1 MKPET
6 KFGMSTCIGETITGL
21 PYPVFYDPHYPIL
34 INNPPVSLITGSPGS
49 GKTFS
54 GLLIASHASALGKIG
69 VILDPKGDFT
79 ALKKLEKAGYIGKIN
94 IWSVADLD
102 GEVLEENVGMLD
114 PTAFTY
120 DTSQNTALTID
131 VIKTLIGDLTYKQI
145 TNLTPIIRDIVEGNS
160 PSFLRVAQKL
170 MSSRDDEIR
179 SLGYSLDTL
188 LQTKLAKL
196 LVLNKRIQK
205 KPLVLEEGFIVAN
218 LMGLSMPPDTKPS
231 KEWTSSEKISII
243 IMSLLSQLIIDMMG
257 KKPKKI
263 YKTLIIDEAWAIMA
277 TESGKSMIQS
287 TARLGRSLN
296 LAVILI
302 TQSTKHLGVGENS
315 DTNTMISVRFAFRNN
330 DDKDNLTT
338 CKYMRLPEDEGW
350 EQIIRELE
358 TGECLMQDA
367 LFNTSIVHIMTNEKW
382 QKMFNTNPIDDQE
395 WYKVN

>member
-1 MKPET
+1 MAQKT
-6 KFGMSTCIGETITGL
+6 KFGMSTYIGETITGL

-114 PTAFTY
+114 PTAFTP
-120 DTSQNTALTID
+120 DTNQNTALTID
-131 VIKTLIGDLTYKQI
+131 VIKSLIGDLTPKQI

-196 LVLNKRIQK
+196 IVLNKRIQK

-231 KEWTSSEKISII
+231 KEWSSAEKISII
-243 IMSLLSQLIIDMMG
+243 IMGLLSQLILDMMG

-277 TESGKSMIQS
+277 TESGKSMIRA

-330 DDKDNLTT
+330 DDKDNMTT

-367 LFNTSIVHIMTNEKW
+367 LFNTSIVHIITNDKW

-395 WYKVN
+395 WYKTN

>member
-1 MKPET
+1 MATKT
-6 KFGMSTCIGETITGL
+6 KFGMSTYIGETITGL
-21 PYPVFYDPHYPIL
+21 SYPVFYDPHYPIL

-114 PTAFTY
+114 PTAFTP
-120 DTSQNTALTID
+120 DTNQNTALTID
-131 VIKTLIGDLTYKQI
+131 VIKSLIGDLTPKQI

-196 LVLNKRIQK
+196 IVLNKRIQK

-231 KEWTSSEKISII
+231 KEWSSAEKISII
-243 IMSLLSQLIIDMMG
+243 IMGLLSQLILDMMG

-277 TESGKSMIQS
+277 TESGKSMIRA

-330 DDKDNLTT
+330 DDKDNMTT

-367 LFNTSIVHIMTNEKW
+367 LFNTSIVHIMTNDKW

-395 WYKVN
+395 WYKTN

>member
-1 MKPET
+1 MATKT
-6 KFGMSTCIGETITGL
+6 KFGMSTYIGETITGL

-114 PTAFTY
+114 PTAFTP
-120 DTSQNTALTID
+120 DTNQNTALTID
-131 VIKTLIGDLTYKQI
+131 VIKSLIGDLTPKQI

-196 LVLNKRIQK
+196 IVLNKRIQK

-231 KEWTSSEKISII
+231 KEWSSAEKISII
-243 IMSLLSQLIIDMMG
+243 IMGLLSQLILDMMG

-277 TESGKSMIQS
+277 TESGKSMIRA

-315 DTNTMISVRFAFRNN
+315 DTNTMISVRFALRNN
-330 DDKDNLTT
+330 DDKDKMTT
-338 CKYMRLPEDEGW
+338 CKYIRIPEDEVL

-367 LFNTSIVHIMTNEKW
+367 LFNTSIVHIMTNDKW

-395 WYKVN
+395 WYKTN

>member
-1 MKPET
+1 MATKT
-6 KFGMSTCIGETITGL
+6 KFGMSTYIGETITGL

-114 PTAFTY
+114 PTAFTP
-120 DTSQNTALTID
+120 DTNQNTALTID
-131 VIKTLIGDLTYKQI
+131 VIKSLIGDLTPKQI

-196 LVLNKRIQK
+196 IVLNKRIQK
-205 KPLVLEEGFIVAN
+205 KPLVLEEGLIVAN

-231 KEWTSSEKISII
+231 KEWSSAEKISII
-243 IMSLLSQLIIDMMG
+243 IMGLLSQLILDMMG

-277 TESGKSMIQS
+277 TESGKSMIRA

-330 DDKDNLTT
+330 DDKDNMTT

-367 LFNTSIVHIMTNEKW
+367 LFNTSIVHIMTNDKW

-395 WYKVN
+395 WYKTN

>member
-1 MKPET
+1 MATKT
-6 KFGMSTCIGETITGL
+6 KFGMSTYIGETITGL

-114 PTAFTY
+114 PTAFTP
-120 DTSQNTALTID
+120 DTNQNTALTID
-131 VIKTLIGDLTYKQI
+131 VIKSLIGDLTPKQI

-160 PSFLRVAQKL
+160 PSFLRVTQKL

-196 LVLNKRIQK
+196 IVLNKRIQK

-231 KEWTSSEKISII
+231 KEWSSAEKISII
-243 IMSLLSQLIIDMMG
+243 IMGLLSQLILDMMG

-277 TESGKSMIQS
+277 TESGKSMIRA

-330 DDKDNLTT
+330 DDKDNMTT

-367 LFNTSIVHIMTNEKW
+367 LFNTSIVHIMTNDKW

-395 WYKVN
+395 WYKTN

>member
-1 MKPET
+1 MAQKT
-6 KFGMSTCIGETITGL
+6 KFGMSTYIGETITGL

-114 PTAFTY
+114 PTAFTP
-120 DTSQNTALTID
+120 DTNQNTALTID
-131 VIKTLIGDLTYKQI
+131 VIKSLIGDLTPKQI

-196 LVLNKRIQK
+196 IVLNKRIQK

-231 KEWTSSEKISII
+231 KEWSSAEKISII
-243 IMSLLSQLIIDMMG
+243 IMGLLSQLILDMMG

-277 TESGKSMIQS
+277 TESGKSMIRA

-330 DDKDNLTT
+330 DDKDNMTT

-367 LFNTSIVHIMTNEKW
+367 LFNTSIVHIMTNDKW

-395 WYKVN
+395 WYKTN

>member
-1 MKPET
+1 MATKT
-6 KFGMSTCIGETITGL
+6 KFGMSTYIGETITGL

-114 PTAFTY
+114 PTAFTP
-120 DTSQNTALTID
+120 DTNQNTALTID
-131 VIKTLIGDLTYKQI
+131 VIKSLIGDLTPKQI

-196 LVLNKRIQK
+196 IVLNKRIQK
-205 KPLVLEEGFIVAN
+205 KP
-218 LMGLSMPPDTKPS
+218 
-231 KEWTSSEKISII
+231 
-243 IMSLLSQLIIDMMG
+243 
-257 KKPKKI
+257 
-263 YKTLIIDEAWAIMA
+263 
-277 TESGKSMIQS
+277 
-287 TARLGRSLN
+287 
-296 LAVILI
+296 
-302 TQSTKHLGVGENS
+302 
-315 DTNTMISVRFAFRNN
+315 
-330 DDKDNLTT
+330 
-338 CKYMRLPEDEGW
+338 
-350 EQIIRELE
+350 
-358 TGECLMQDA
+358 
-367 LFNTSIVHIMTNEKW
+367 
-382 QKMFNTNPIDDQE
+382 
-395 WYKVN
+395 

>member
-114 PTAFTY
+114 PTAFTS

-160 PSFLRVAQKL
+160 PSFLRVTQKL

>member
-1 MKPET
+1 MATKT
-6 KFGMSTCIGETITGL
+6 KFGMSTYIGETITGL

-114 PTAFTY
+114 PTAFTP
-120 DTSQNTALTID
+120 DTNQNTALTID
-131 VIKTLIGDLTYKQI
+131 VIKSLIGDLTPKQI

-196 LVLNKRIQK
+196 IVLNKRIQK

-231 KEWTSSEKISII
+231 KEWSSAEKISII
-243 IMSLLSQLIIDMMG
+243 IMGLLSQLILDMMG
-257 KKPKKI
+257 KKAKKI

-277 TESGKSMIQS
+277 TESGKSMIRA

-330 DDKDNLTT
+330 DDKDNMTT

-367 LFNTSIVHIMTNEKW
+367 LFNTSIVHIMTNDKW

-395 WYKVN
+395 WYKTN

>member
-1 MKPET
+1 MATKT
-6 KFGMSTCIGETITGL
+6 KFGMSTYIGETITGL

-102 GEVLEENVGMLD
+102 GEVLEENVGLLD
-114 PTAFTY
+114 PTAFTP
-120 DTSQNTALTID
+120 DTNQNTSLTID
-131 VIKTLIGDLTYKQI
+131 VIKSLIGDLTPKQI

-196 LVLNKRIQK
+196 IVLNKRIQK

-231 KEWTSSEKISII
+231 KEWSSAEKISII
-243 IMSLLSQLIIDMMG
+243 IMGLLSQLILDMMG

-277 TESGKSMIQS
+277 TESGKSMIRA

-330 DDKDNLTT
+330 DDKDNMTT

-367 LFNTSIVHIMTNEKW
+367 LFNTSIVHIMTNDKW

-395 WYKVN
+395 WYKTN

>member
-1 MKPET
+1 MATKT
-6 KFGMSTCIGETITGL
+6 KFGMSTYIGETITGL

-114 PTAFTY
+114 PTAFTP
-120 DTSQNTALTID
+120 DTNQNTALTID
-131 VIKTLIGDLTYKQI
+131 VIKSLIGDLTTKQI

-196 LVLNKRIQK
+196 IVLNKRIQK

-231 KEWTSSEKISII
+231 KEWSSAEKISII
-243 IMSLLSQLIIDMMG
+243 IMGLLSQLILDMMG

-277 TESGKSMIQS
+277 TESGKSMIRA
-287 TARLGRSLN
+287 TARLGRSL
-296 LAVILI
+296 
-302 TQSTKHLGVGENS
+302 HLGIM
-315 DTNTMISVRFAFRNN
+315 MI
-330 DDKDNLTT
+330 KT
-338 CKYMRLPEDEGW
+338 
-350 EQIIRELE
+350 I
-358 TGECLMQDA
+358 
-367 LFNTSIVHIMTNEKW
+367 
-382 QKMFNTNPIDDQE
+382 
-395 WYKVN
+395 

>member
-1 MKPET
+1 MATKT
-6 KFGMSTCIGETITGL
+6 KFGMSTYIGETITGL

-114 PTAFTY
+114 PTAFTP
-120 DTSQNTALTID
+120 DTNQNTALTID
-131 VIKTLIGDLTYKQI
+131 VIKSLIGDLTPKQI

-196 LVLNKRIQK
+196 IVLNKRIQK

-231 KEWTSSEKISII
+231 KEWTSAEKISII
-243 IMSLLSQLIIDMMG
+243 IMGLLSQLILDMMG

-277 TESGKSMIQS
+277 TESGKSMIRA

-330 DDKDNLTT
+330 DDKDNMTT

-367 LFNTSIVHIMTNEKW
+367 LFNTSIVHIMTNDKW

-395 WYKVN
+395 WYKTN

>member
-114 PTAFTY
+114 PTAFTS

>member
-114 PTAFTY
+114 PTAFTS

-218 LMGLSMPPDTKPS
+218 LMGLSMPPDTKSS

>member
-1 MKPET
+1 MATKT
-6 KFGMSTCIGETITGL
+6 KFGMSTYIGETITGL

-114 PTAFTY
+114 PTAFTP
-120 DTSQNTALTID
+120 DTNQNTALTID
-131 VIKTLIGDLTYKQI
+131 VIKSLIGDLTPKQI

-196 LVLNKRIQK
+196 IVLNKRIQK

-231 KEWTSSEKISII
+231 KEWSSAEKISII
-243 IMSLLSQLIIDMMG
+243 IMGLLSQLILDMMG

-263 YKTLIIDEAWAIMA
+263 YKTLIIDEAWAIMS
-277 TESGKSMIQS
+277 TESGKSMIRA

-330 DDKDNLTT
+330 DDKDNMTT

-367 LFNTSIVHIMTNEKW
+367 LFNTSIVHIMTNDKW

-395 WYKVN
+395 WYKTN

>member
-114 PTAFTY
+114 PTAFTS

-131 VIKTLIGDLTYKQI
+131 VIKTLIGDLTHKQI

>member
-1 MKPET
+1 
-6 KFGMSTCIGETITGL
+6 
-21 PYPVFYDPHYPIL
+21 
-34 INNPPVSLITGSPGS
+34 
-49 GKTFS
+49 
-54 GLLIASHASALGKIG
+54 
-69 VILDPKGDFT
+69 
-79 ALKKLEKAGYIGKIN
+79 
-94 IWSVADLD
+94 
-102 GEVLEENVGMLD
+102 
-114 PTAFTY
+114 
-120 DTSQNTALTID
+120 
-131 VIKTLIGDLTYKQI
+131 
-145 TNLTPIIRDIVEGNS
+145 
-160 PSFLRVAQKL
+160 
-170 MSSRDDEIR
+170 
-179 SLGYSLDTL
+179 
-188 LQTKLAKL
+188 
-196 LVLNKRIQK
+196 
-205 KPLVLEEGFIVAN
+205 
-218 LMGLSMPPDTKPS
+218 
-231 KEWTSSEKISII
+231 
-243 IMSLLSQLIIDMMG
+243 
-257 KKPKKI
+257 
-263 YKTLIIDEAWAIMA
+263 MA

>member
-1 MKPET
+1 MATKT
-6 KFGMSTCIGETITGL
+6 KFGMSTYIGETITGL

-114 PTAFTY
+114 PTAFTP
-120 DTSQNTALTID
+120 DTNQNTALTID
-131 VIKTLIGDLTYKQI
+131 VIKSLIGDLTPKQI

-196 LVLNKRIQK
+196 IVLNKRIQK

-231 KEWTSSEKISII
+231 KEWSSAEKISII
-243 IMSLLSQLIIDMMG
+243 IMGLLSQLILDMMC

-277 TESGKSMIQS
+277 TESGKSMIRA

-330 DDKDNLTT
+330 DDKDNMTT

-367 LFNTSIVHIMTNEKW
+367 LFNTSIVHIMTNDKW

-395 WYKVN
+395 WYKTN

>member
-1 MKPET
+1 MATKT
-6 KFGMSTCIGETITGL
+6 KFGMSTYIGETITGL

-114 PTAFTY
+114 PTAFTP
-120 DTSQNTALTID
+120 DTNQNTALTID
-131 VIKTLIGDLTYKQI
+131 VIKSLIGDLTPKQI

-196 LVLNKRIQK
+196 IVLNKRIQK

-231 KEWTSSEKISII
+231 KEWSSAEKISII
-243 IMSLLSQLIIDMMG
+243 IIGLLSQLILDMMG

-277 TESGKSMIQS
+277 TESGKSMIRA

-330 DDKDNLTT
+330 DDKDNMTT

-367 LFNTSIVHIMTNEKW
+367 LFNTSIVHIMTNDKW

-395 WYKVN
+395 WYKTN

>member
-1 MKPET
+1 MATKT
-6 KFGMSTCIGETITGL
+6 KFGMSTYIGETITGL

-94 IWSVADLD
+94 IWSVADID

-114 PTAFTY
+114 PTAFTP
-120 DTSQNTALTID
+120 DTNQNTALTID
-131 VIKTLIGDLTYKQI
+131 VIKSLIGDLTPKQI

-196 LVLNKRIQK
+196 IVLNKRIQK

-231 KEWTSSEKISII
+231 KEWSSAEKISII
-243 IMSLLSQLIIDMMG
+243 IMGLLSQLILDMMG

-277 TESGKSMIQS
+277 TESGKSMIRA

-296 LAVILI
+296 LAVVLI

-315 DTNTMISVRFAFRNN
+315 DTNTMISIRFAFRNN
-330 DDKDNLTT
+330 DDTDNLTT

-395 WYKVN
+395 WYKTN

>member
-114 PTAFTY
+114 PTAFTS

-188 LQTKLAKL
+188 LKTKLAKL

>member
-1 MKPET
+1 MATKT
-6 KFGMSTCIGETITGL
+6 KFGMSTYIGETITGL

-114 PTAFTY
+114 PTAFTP
-120 DTSQNTALTID
+120 DTNQNTALTID
-131 VIKTLIGDLTYKQI
+131 VIKSLIGDLTPKQI

-196 LVLNKRIQK
+196 IVLNKRIQK

-231 KEWTSSEKISII
+231 KEWSSAEKISII
-243 IMSLLSQLIIDMMG
+243 IMGLLSQLILDMMG

-277 TESGKSMIQS
+277 TESGKSMIRA

-296 LAVILI
+296 LAVVLI

-330 DDKDNLTT
+330 DDKDNMTT

-367 LFNTSIVHIMTNEKW
+367 LFNTSIVHIMTNDKW

-395 WYKVN
+395 WYKTN

>member
-1 MKPET
+1 MATKT
-6 KFGMSTCIGETITGL
+6 KFGMSTYIGETITGL

-69 VILDPKGDFT
+69 VVLDPKGDFT

-114 PTAFTY
+114 PTAFTP
-120 DTSQNTALTID
+120 DTNQNTALTID
-131 VIKTLIGDLTYKQI
+131 VIKSLIGDLTPKQI

-196 LVLNKRIQK
+196 IVLNKRIQK

-231 KEWTSSEKISII
+231 KEWSSAEKISII
-243 IMSLLSQLIIDMMG
+243 IMGLLSQLILDMMG

-277 TESGKSMIQS
+277 TESGKSMIRA

-330 DDKDNLTT
+330 DDKDNMTT

-367 LFNTSIVHIMTNEKW
+367 LFNTSIVHIMTNDKW

-395 WYKVN
+395 WYKTN

>member
-1 MKPET
+1 MATKT
-6 KFGMSTCIGETITGL
+6 KFGMSTYIGETITGL

-114 PTAFTY
+114 PTAFTP
-120 DTSQNTALTID
+120 DTNQNTALTID
-131 VIKTLIGDLTYKQI
+131 VIKSLIGDLTPKQI

-170 MSSRDDEIR
+170 MASRDDEIR

-196 LVLNKRIQK
+196 IVLNKRIQK

-231 KEWTSSEKISII
+231 KEWSSAEKISII
-243 IMSLLSQLIIDMMG
+243 IMGLLSQLILDMMG

-277 TESGKSMIQS
+277 TESGKSMIRA

-296 LAVILI
+296 LAVVLI

-330 DDKDNLTT
+330 DDKDNMTT

-367 LFNTSIVHIMTNEKW
+367 LFNTSIVHIMTNDKW

-395 WYKVN
+395 WYKTN

>member
-1 MKPET
+1 MATKT
-6 KFGMSTCIGETITGL
+6 KFGMSTYIGETITGL

-114 PTAFTY
+114 PTAFTP
-120 DTSQNTALTID
+120 DTNQNTALTID
-131 VIKTLIGDLTYKQI
+131 VIKSLIGDLTPKQI

-196 LVLNKRIQK
+196 IVLNKRIQK

-231 KEWTSSEKISII
+231 KEWSSAEKISII
-243 IMSLLSQLIIDMMG
+243 IMGLLSQLILDMMG

-277 TESGKSMIQS
+277 TESGKSMIRA

-330 DDKDNLTT
+330 DDKDNMTT

-367 LFNTSIVHIMTNEKW
+367 LFNTIIVHIMTNDKW

-395 WYKVN
+395 WYKTN

>member
-114 PTAFTY
+114 PTAFTS

-160 PSFLRVAQKL
+160 PSFLRIAQKL

>member
-1 MKPET
+1 MATKT
-6 KFGMSTCIGETITGL
+6 KFGMSTYIGETITGL

-114 PTAFTY
+114 PTAFTP
-120 DTSQNTALTID
+120 DTNQNTALTID
-131 VIKTLIGDLTYKQI
+131 VIKSLIGDLTPKQI

-196 LVLNKRIQK
+196 IVLNKRIQK

-231 KEWTSSEKISII
+231 KEWSSAEKISII
-243 IMSLLSQLIIDMMG
+243 IMGLLSQLILDMMG

-277 TESGKSMIQS
+277 TESGKSMIRA

-302 TQSTKHLGVGENS
+302 TQSTKHLGVGENN

-330 DDKDNLTT
+330 DDKDNMTT

-367 LFNTSIVHIMTNEKW
+367 LFNTSIVHIMTNDKW

-395 WYKVN
+395 WYKTN

>member
-1 MKPET
+1 MATKT
-6 KFGMSTCIGETITGL
+6 KFGMSTYIGETITGL

-114 PTAFTY
+114 PTAFTP
-120 DTSQNTALTID
+120 DTNQNTALTID
-131 VIKTLIGDLTYKQI
+131 IIKSLIGDLTPKQI

-170 MSSRDDEIR
+170 MASRDDEIR

-196 LVLNKRIQK
+196 IVLNKRIQK

-231 KEWTSSEKISII
+231 KEWSSAEKISII
-243 IMSLLSQLIIDMMG
+243 IMGLLSQLILDMMG

-277 TESGKSMIQS
+277 TESGKSMIRA

-330 DDKDNLTT
+330 DDKDNMTT

-367 LFNTSIVHIMTNEKW
+367 LFNTSIVHIMTNDKW

-395 WYKVN
+395 WYKTN

>member
-1 MKPET
+1 MATKT
-6 KFGMSTCIGETITGL
+6 KFGMSTYIGETITGL

-114 PTAFTY
+114 PTAFTP
-120 DTSQNTALTID
+120 DTNQNTALTID
-131 VIKTLIGDLTYKQI
+131 VIKSLIGDLTPKQI

-196 LVLNKRIQK
+196 IVLNKRIQK

-231 KEWTSSEKISII
+231 KEWSSAEKISII
-243 IMSLLSQLIIDMMG
+243 IMGLLSQLILDMMD

-277 TESGKSMIQS
+277 TESGKSMIRA

-330 DDKDNLTT
+330 DDKDNMTT

-367 LFNTSIVHIMTNEKW
+367 LFNTSIVHIMTNDKW

-395 WYKVN
+395 WYKTN

>member
-1 MKPET
+1 MATKT
-6 KFGMSTCIGETITGL
+6 KFGMSTYIGETITGL

-79 ALKKLEKAGYIGKIN
+79 ALKKLEKSGYIGKIN

-114 PTAFTY
+114 PTAFTP
-120 DTSQNTALTID
+120 DTNQNTALTID
-131 VIKTLIGDLTYKQI
+131 VIKSLIGDLTPKQI

-196 LVLNKRIQK
+196 IVLNKRIQK

-231 KEWTSSEKISII
+231 KEWSSAEKISII
-243 IMSLLSQLIIDMMG
+243 IMGLLSQLILDMMG

-277 TESGKSMIQS
+277 TESGKSMIRA

-330 DDKDNLTT
+330 DDKDNMTT

-367 LFNTSIVHIMTNEKW
+367 LFNTSIVHIMTNDKW

-395 WYKVN
+395 WYKTN

>member
-1 MKPET
+1 MATKT
-6 KFGMSTCIGETITGL
+6 KFGMSTYIGETITGL

-114 PTAFTY
+114 PTAFTP
-120 DTSQNTALTID
+120 DTNQNTALTID
-131 VIKTLIGDLTYKQI
+131 VIKSLIGDLTPKQI

-196 LVLNKRIQK
+196 IVLNKRIQK

-231 KEWTSSEKISII
+231 KEWSSAEKISII
-243 IMSLLSQLIIDMMG
+243 IMGLLSQLILDMMG

-277 TESGKSMIQS
+277 TESGKSMIRA

-330 DDKDNLTT
+330 DDKDNMTT

-367 LFNTSIVHIMTNEKW
+367 LFNTSIVHIMTNDKW

-395 WYKVN
+395 WYKTN

>member
-1 MKPET
+1 MTKT
-6 KFGMSTCIGETITGL
+6 KFGMSTYIGETITGL

-114 PTAFTY
+114 PTAFTP
-120 DTSQNTALTID
+120 DTNQNTALTID
-131 VIKTLIGDLTYKQI
+131 VIKSLIGDLTPKQI

-196 LVLNKRIQK
+196 IVLNKRIQK

-231 KEWTSSEKISII
+231 KEWSSAEKISII
-243 IMSLLSQLIIDMMG
+243 IMGLLSQLILDMMG

-277 TESGKSMIQS
+277 TESGKSMIRA

-330 DDKDNLTT
+330 DDKDNMTT

-367 LFNTSIVHIMTNEKW
+367 LFNTSIVHIMTNDKW

-395 WYKVN
+395 WYKTN

>member
-1 MKPET
+1 
-6 KFGMSTCIGETITGL
+6 MSTYIGETITGL

-114 PTAFTY
+114 PTAFTP
-120 DTSQNTALTID
+120 DTNQNTALTID
-131 VIKTLIGDLTYKQI
+131 VIKSLIGDLTPKQI

-196 LVLNKRIQK
+196 IVLNKRIQK

-231 KEWTSSEKISII
+231 KEWSSAEKISII
-243 IMSLLSQLIIDMMG
+243 IMGLLSQLILDMMG
-257 KKPKKI
+257 KKAKKI

-277 TESGKSMIQS
+277 TESGKSMIRA

-330 DDKDNLTT
+330 DDKDNMTT

-367 LFNTSIVHIMTNEKW
+367 LFNTSIVHIMTNDKW

-395 WYKVN
+395 WYKTN

>member
-1 MKPET
+1 LATKT
-6 KFGMSTCIGETITGL
+6 KFGMSTYIGETITGL

-114 PTAFTY
+114 PTAFTP
-120 DTSQNTALTID
+120 DTNQNTALTID
-131 VIKTLIGDLTYKQI
+131 VIKSLIGDLTPKQI

-196 LVLNKRIQK
+196 IVLNKRIQK

-231 KEWTSSEKISII
+231 KEWSSAEKISII
-243 IMSLLSQLIIDMMG
+243 IMGLLSQLILDMMG

-277 TESGKSMIQS
+277 TESGKSMIRA

-330 DDKDNLTT
+330 DDKDNMTT

-367 LFNTSIVHIMTNEKW
+367 LFNTSIVHIMTNDKW

-395 WYKVN
+395 WYKTN

>member
-1 MKPET
+1 MATKT
-6 KFGMSTCIGETITGL
+6 KFGMSTYIGETITGL

-114 PTAFTY
+114 PTAFTP
-120 DTSQNTALTID
+120 DTNQNTALTID
-131 VIKTLIGDLTYKQI
+131 VIKSLIGDLTPKQI

-170 MSSRDDEIR
+170 MASRDDEIR

-196 LVLNKRIQK
+196 IVLNKRIQK

-231 KEWTSSEKISII
+231 KEWSSAEKISII
-243 IMSLLSQLIIDMMG
+243 IMGLLSQLILDMMG

-277 TESGKSMIQS
+277 TESGKSMIRA

-330 DDKDNLTT
+330 DDKDNMTT

-367 LFNTSIVHIMTNEKW
+367 LFNTSIVHIMTNDKW

-395 WYKVN
+395 WYKTN